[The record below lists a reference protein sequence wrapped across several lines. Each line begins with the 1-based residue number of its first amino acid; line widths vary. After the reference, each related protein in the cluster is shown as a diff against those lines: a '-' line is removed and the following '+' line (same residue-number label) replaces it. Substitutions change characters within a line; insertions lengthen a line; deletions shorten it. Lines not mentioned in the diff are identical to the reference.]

1 MKAVIANDNDNS
13 ISINNNKTDN
23 NNTSKSAIKQD
34 ERKSSVMVSNVLVG
48 DRCYTARA
56 GFKL

>member
-13 ISINNNKTDN
+13 ISINNNKTVG

-34 ERKSSVMVSNVLVG
+34 ERKSSRG
-48 DRCYTARA
+48 Q
-56 GFKL
+56 

>member
-13 ISINNNKTDN
+13 ISINNSKTDN

-34 ERKSSVMVSNVLVG
+34 ERKSSRG
-48 DRCYTARA
+48 Q
-56 GFKL
+56 

>member
-13 ISINNNKTDN
+13 ISINNNKTVN

-34 ERKSSVMVSNVLVG
+34 ERKSFRG
-48 DRCYTARA
+48 Q
-56 GFKL
+56 